1 MSSTQHDICTDD
13 IVLSTSNGITFI
25 KRHDNSYRIVCSVAN
40 PTIMMDR
47 LINFDIITLIHK
59 LNSDI
64 FEYVHTDILSDD
76 RSTVFVLMKPFF
88 ADVGMT
94 QKYSYFDIKKT
105 STFKDD
111 DGLEPNSRQIVRQ
124 VFSITGIT
132 THIPENID
140 VPPNC
145 ELIVAE
151 SAVITVSIVSPHEM
165 SISTDICFDKTVAVE
180 SFVENIICNITSRG
194 FSRVKQ
200 FIERV

>member
-1 MSSTQHDICTDD
+1 
-13 IVLSTSNGITFI
+13 
-25 KRHDNSYRIVCSVAN
+25 
-40 PTIMMDR
+40 
-47 LINFDIITLIHK
+47 
-59 LNSDI
+59 
-64 FEYVHTDILSDD
+64 
-76 RSTVFVLMKPFF
+76 MKPFF
-88 ADVGMT
+88 ADIGMT

-105 STFKDD
+105 STFKKCDNCD
-111 DGLEPNSRQIVRQ
+111 DGLEPDSRQIVRQ

-145 ELIVAE
+145 ELVVAE

-165 SISTDICFDKTVAVE
+165 SISTDICFDKTAAVE